1 MQSVIEKF
9 ESSIVIEKISWF
21 IGSKIYPVI
30 MGAYILLCYYLG
42 WDMSM
47 IWFMAISAIAMLL
60 TCKDMTPVF
69 ALFLFMNIIISL
81 QNSPSKLGNQS
92 NYFVEPVIYIQII
105 VAISA
110 CIVVL
115 LARLG
120 YNIYSKTFRP
130 SPMFF
135 GICVLSITFL
145 FNGAFAPEYTPLN
158 IVYGLFLAAIY
169 IGLFMLVSC
178 NVPATKKTFESVA
191 YYCCVFSVVLVI
203 ELTVAYAT
211 YDGLIVNGM
220 VDRSKL
226 FFGWGMYNT
235 IGMLLC
241 ICIPGW
247 FYLAITKKYGF
258 LFTIGGFLNAA
269 IIYFTFSRQSMLG
282 AAIITV
288 ACVIWLLI
296 CVNAKERFKHLLIV
310 VFVAAAVVVVVSL
323 NFELIM
329 SYLNPMIE
337 NIENGGNRIRLW
349 QRAIED
355 FLKAPVFGVGFYY
368 LKDLDAGFVGLDII
382 PLMYHNTVLQMLGA
396 CGIVGL
402 IAYAFHRLQTIISC
416 FKNITVG
423 RIYVAITLG
432 GLLFISLFDNH
443 MFYIFPTIVYIA
455 FVGLLQA
462 SESKKEQTAKT
473 EKTNL

>member
-1 MQSVIEKF
+1 MQKTIEKF
-9 ESSIVIEKISWF
+9 KSSIFVEKISYF
-21 IGSKIYPVI
+21 IGSKVYPIV
-30 MGAYILLCYYLG
+30 MGTYILLCYYLG
-42 WDMSM
+42 WDMAM
-47 IWFMAISAIAMLL
+47 IWFMALSTIAMLL

-69 ALFLFMNIIISL
+69 SIFLFMNIIVSL
-81 QNSPSKLGNQS
+81 QNSPSKLGS
-92 NYFVEPVIYIQII
+92 ESDYFVQPVIYIQII
-105 VAISA
+105 IAISA

-120 YNIYSKTFRP
+120 YNIYTRTFRP

-135 GICVLSITFL
+135 GICVLSVTFL
-145 FNGAFAPEYTPLN
+145 FNGAFGPEYTPLN
-158 IVYGLFLAAIY
+158 IVYGLFLSAVY

-178 NVPATKKTFESVA
+178 NIAATRKTFESVA
-191 YYCCVFSVVLVI
+191 YYSCVFSVVLAI
-203 ELTVAYAT
+203 ELIVAYAT

-220 VDRSKL
+220 VNRTKL

-247 FYLAITKKYGF
+247 FYLAITQKYGF
-258 LFTIGGFLNAA
+258 LFTVGGFLNAA

-282 AAIITV
+282 AALITV
-288 ACVIWLLI
+288 TCVLWLLI
-296 CVNAKERFKHLLIV
+296 SVDRKERFKHLLV
-310 VFVAAAVVVVVSL
+310 VLFVAAAAVVIVSL

-329 SYLNPMIE
+329 SYLDPMLD
-337 NIENGGNRIRLW
+337 NIENGGNRIGLW

-402 IAYAFHRLQTIISC
+402 IAYAVHRVQTIISC

-462 SESKKEQTAKT
+462 SEINIEYKGEMP
-473 EKTNL
+473 KTN